1 MADAESFREIEKSG
15 WSAKAGHYDGL
26 LGQVTSDAGQGADLL
41 ETRGWDDLACGVIV
55 A

>member
-1 MADAESFREIEKSG
+1 MADGYVYVLVSANSEYVKIGKTEK
-15 WSAKAGHYDGL
+15 HPF
-26 LGQVTSDAGQGADLL
+26 GQGADLL